1 MKINTVNYA
10 LRGSIWQIIFY
21 IDGFNPIWR
30 TTKCTDLAEAKQKRK
45 EMGKRLLAELKEQAA
60 QANAGKGECQTS
72 ERAEA
77 QGTGPATAAS
87 EPEKPPRKSIVALL
101 QAIMDSIGIHWKGST
116 RWNYGRAGELIVEAL
131 GELAQHE
138 PEELDPVDY
147 VKVREKLDQ
156 DIPDA
161 SRRQVAGMIRRLT
174 RELIQRGLPP
184 GCLHHL
190 NSVQGKSQ
198 NEASGRPFEG
208 SHIRQM
214 MVQLPHEP
222 EVIKG
227 MVYIGLSGGPQVI
240 DVGTL
245 EHDEINRENG
255 MVRRNRIKVDDAK
268 VEFALLP
275 CALEWVRSRY
285 KEGEIYVFPELMF
298 RESELKDPNCNR
310 EAVPLDKTRTKHIS
324 KKGIDLFNAFL
335 RRAGITSREY
345 SFKSFRQQ
353 VVSLLSSQG
362 IKEKV
367 RMRVTGHQVSWSH
380 TRYDFPAEWEFLRV
394 RDILDRNLKAICE
407 GKEVRYILSLGEV
420 VDELECLMRQESALA
435 EARAQQR
442 HSENMGFHSENHLC
456 LQTVQQKLDS
466 VWEEINRLVTVL
478 RIDTHPDDPANDG
491 PEENLWEA
499 DQPLA
504 GGARSTPPNGETL
517 LLPPLVLPPGRNPAG
532 RNGEN
537 HGGAGE
543 GPRT

>member
-45 EMGKRLLAELKEQAA
+45 EMGKRLLAELQEQAA
-60 QANAGKGECQTS
+60 QANAGNGGCETTEGAQ
-72 ERAEA
+72 A
-77 QGTGPATAAS
+77 QGTGPATTAS
-87 EPEKPPRKSIVALL
+87 KPQKPPRKSIVALL

-131 GELAQHE
+131 GELAQLE

-156 DIPDA
+156 EIPDA

-174 RELIQRGLPP
+174 RELIQRGLPS

-190 NSVQGKSQ
+190 DNVQGKSQ

-285 KEGEIYVFPELMF
+285 KEGDIYVFPELMF
-298 RESELKDPNCNR
+298 RESELKNPNCNR

-367 RMRVTGHQVSWSH
+367 RMRVTGHQVPWSH
-380 TRYDFPAEWEFLRV
+380 TRYDFPAEWEFLKV

-491 PEENLWEA
+491 AEENLLED

-504 GGARSTPPNGETL
+504 GGARSTLLNGETL